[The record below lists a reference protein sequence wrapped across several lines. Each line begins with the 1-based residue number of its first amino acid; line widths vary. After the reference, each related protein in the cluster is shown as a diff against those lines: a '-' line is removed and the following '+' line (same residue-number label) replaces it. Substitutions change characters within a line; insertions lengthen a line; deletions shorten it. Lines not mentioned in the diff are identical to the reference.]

1 MPFTIIRN
9 DITKVKADAIVN
21 TANPQPT
28 YAGGTDSA
36 IYHAAGEEELLAA
49 RKKIGGIARGEAA
62 ATPAFNLPAKF
73 IIHTVGPSW
82 VDGHH
87 GEEETLRSCYRK
99 SLLLAEQLKCRSIA
113 FPLIATGIYG
123 FPRQL
128 ALEIAGDEIEKFLQ
142 DSDMQVE
149 LVVFGKESFQL
160 ASKLQQDID
169 EYIDENYERV
179 QAFAEYSARNAEMDF
194 VDAASPLCASLP
206 SEGKRRRKEKRRET
220 LDDLVNHPGETFQE
234 RLFRMI
240 DARGLDDPEVYHRAN
255 IDRKL
260 FSKIRSDPAYKPSK
274 TTAIALAL
282 ALELSLPETQAL
294 LGRAGYTLSHSFL
307 FDIIV
312 EACIQKGVFNVLDV
326 NELLFSYDQPLL
338 GS

>member
-9 DITKVKADAIVN
+9 DITNVKADAIVN

-49 RKKIGGIARGEAA
+49 RKKIGRIARGEAA
-62 ATPAFNLPAKF
+62 ATPAFRLPAKY

-82 VDGHH
+82 IDGHH

-142 DSDMQVE
+142 DSDMKVK

-160 ASKLQQDID
+160 ASRLQQDID
-169 EYIDENYERV
+169 EYIDENYERA
-179 QAFAEYSARNAEMDF
+179 QASREYYGRNADMCF
-194 VDAASPLCASLP
+194 IDAAAPSCAP
-206 SEGKRRRKEKRRET
+206 AMERKERRRKEKRRET
-220 LDDLVNHPGETFQE
+220 LDDLVNHPGETFQK

-240 DARGLDDPEVYHRAN
+240 DARGLDDPEVYHKAN

-260 FSKIRSDPAYKPSK
+260 FSKIRCSEDYIPKKNTVLALCLGLELNLDETRDLLASAGWTLTNSSK
-274 TTAIALAL
+274 T
-282 ALELSLPETQAL
+282 
-294 LGRAGYTLSHSFL
+294 
-307 FDIIV
+307 DIIV
-312 EACIQKGVFNVLDV
+312 RYCIENGIHDLYDV
-326 NELLFSYDQPLL
+326 NTILVHYQEKCL
-338 GS
+338 